1 MMAAMWPR
9 PVPASL
15 RFVKARQGDNPA
27 MRIAPRPGSSYQE
40 PFELLAA
47 CHERVERSLSLL
59 ERLCTHLDTVG
70 PDAMARDAARDV
82 LRYFDIAAPLHH
94 QDEELHVFPA
104 LAADPV
110 LASVCVCLQ
119 AQHREIEAQWQPL
132 RALLQALDPAELA
145 SLSRAAEAFARLH
158 EEHLRSE
165 NALIFPAAR
174 VLLGEAEGQAMGVEM
189 AARRGLTLT
198 E

>member
-1 MMAAMWPR
+1 
-9 PVPASL
+9 
-15 RFVKARQGDNPA
+15 
-27 MRIAPRPGSSYQE
+27 MRTAPQPGSSYQQ

-59 ERLCTHLDTVG
+59 ARLCEHLATAG
-70 PDAMARDAARDV
+70 PDPAARDAARDV

-94 QDEELHVFPA
+94 QDEELHVFPV

-110 LASVCVCLQ
+110 LAPVCARLQ

-145 SLSRAAEAFARLH
+145 ALRQAAEAFERLH
-158 EEHLRSE
+158 EEHLHSE

-174 VLLGEAEGQAMGVEM
+174 ALQDEADGQAMGIEM
-189 AARRGLTLT
+189 AARRGLRLT

>member
-1 MMAAMWPR
+1 
-9 PVPASL
+9 
-15 RFVKARQGDNPA
+15 
-27 MRIAPRPGSSYQE
+27 MRIAPQPGSSYQQ

-59 ERLCTHLDTVG
+59 TRLCEHLTTAG
-70 PDAMARDAARDV
+70 PDAVARDAARDV

-104 LAADPV
+104 LASDAV
-110 LASVCVCLQ
+110 LAPVCRRLL

-145 SLSRAAEAFARLH
+145 ALRRAAEAFARLH
-158 EEHLRSE
+158 DEHLRSE
-165 NALIFPAAR
+165 NELVFPAAR
-174 VLLGEAEGQAMGVEM
+174 ALLGEAQAQAMGIEM